1 MAWKGLFQHLER
13 SLMNDYHEFKC
24 THEVEI
30 ILLPNYLFIT
40 KGTMAPSFV
49 STSNIT
55 ATNPKANLA
64 KGIRNVISAT
74 TRNRGVGAS
83 INGWGHVLTFNLVVE
98 FFQKLQRCKEFQ

>member
-1 MAWKGLFQHLER
+1 
-13 SLMNDYHEFKC
+13 MNDYHEFKC

-64 KGIRNVISAT
+64 KGIGNVIGAT

-83 INGWGHVLTFNLVVE
+83 LMDGVV
-98 FFQKLQRCKEFQ
+98 C